1 MVAAVDGATLE
12 ANIRCAGGMIGAMQ
26 WLPPQGI
33 TKWLTEG
40 IFSPLF
46 NPVSPEA
53 SDGSYLISSSPK
65 RERWTCVWEKVTGSR
80 GGKNRHDWHRRAAQI
95 KCRWRRFPW
104 WGGQLERAP
113 AIGTQAGGTQST
125 RAAPGPIGRQEEN
138 VSRGLYCHF
147 CRKKERGGTNA
158 LRTGEFE

>member
-1 MVAAVDGATLE
+1 MVAAVDSATLE

-53 SDGSYLISSSPK
+53 SDGSLLNFQFT
-65 RERWTCVWEKVTGSR
+65 RERDERVYEK
-80 GGKNRHDWHRRAAQI
+80 
-95 KCRWRRFPW
+95 RWRGHEEGRTDTT
-104 WGGQLERAP
+104 
-113 AIGTQAGGTQST
+113 GT
-125 RAAPGPIGRQEEN
+125 EEQ
-138 VSRGLYCHF
+138 H
-147 CRKKERGGTNA
+147 K
-158 LRTGEFE
+158 

>member
-1 MVAAVDGATLE
+1 MGL
-12 ANIRCAGGMIGAMQ
+12 
-26 WLPPQGI
+26 
-33 TKWLTEG
+33 
-40 IFSPLF
+40 
-46 NPVSPEA
+46 
-53 SDGSYLISSSPK
+53 YLISSSPE
-65 RERWTCVWEKVTGSR
+65 REMNVCMRKGDGVTRREEQTRLAQKSSTNKVQMKT
-80 GGKNRHDWHRRAAQI
+80 
-95 KCRWRRFPW
+95 FPLMR
-104 WGGQLERAP
+104 GQLERAP